1 MIASR
6 SSLRRIGWAAL
17 LAVCCALLFGL
28 SLRVNALKSEVRRT
42 ENKIVALRTE
52 AMYLETEYETRSNQQ
67 QLSAWNAVD
76 FGYVAPNAGQYMEN
90 VRQLAA
96 LGKAAGPGAPSPIR
110 VASAPTEAPG
120 IIPEMVSPLT
130 GKPLGDGADEPEA
143 APVDHAKAAAGLDDR
158 LGKVEREVPAKS
170 AKADTLAKADA
181 LAKADRPAGK
191 HVPSKVEGASKP

>member
-6 SSLRRIGWAAL
+6 SSLRRIGWVAL

-52 AMYLETEYETRSNQQ
+52 TMYLETEYETRSNQQ

-96 LGKAAGPGAPSPIR
+96 LGKAAGPDAPSPIR
-110 VASAPTEAPG
+110 VASAPTEVQG

-130 GKPLGDGADEPEA
+130 GKPLGDESDEPEV

-158 LGKVEREVPAKS
+158 LGKVEREVPAKFAPAETSAQAATS
-170 AKADTLAKADA
+170 AKADK
-181 LAKADRPAGK
+181 PATK
-191 HVPSKVEGASKP
+191 ASKP

>member
-52 AMYLETEYETRSNQQ
+52 TMYLETEYETRSNQQ

-76 FGYVAPNAGQYMEN
+76 FGYVAPNAGQYLEN

-96 LGKAAGPGAPSPIR
+96 LGKPAGPDAPSPIR
-110 VASAPTEAPG
+110 VATAQTEAPG
-120 IIPEMVSPLT
+120 MLPAMVSPLT
-130 GKPLGDGADEPEA
+130 GKPLGDEDEAAET

-158 LGKVEREVPAKS
+158 LGKVERDEPAKVETIDKPAKAERPAKAEKPAS
-170 AKADTLAKADA
+170 AKP
-181 LAKADRPAGK
+181 RP
-191 HVPSKVEGASKP
+191 